1 MGRRQLLVMGVA
13 VLSVSCTRQPPGP
26 MIYDSASIDRGNI
39 ESAKVNLNMDGGELR
54 VDSNTDKLL
63 TAQFGFNVAA
73 WKPEVQYSNSGGKG
87 DLTITQPLKV
97 KPSFGANQKNEWTL
111 HLSPNVPMDVN
122 AKIRAGDTHM
132 NLGSLMLRGVNV
144 DMFAG
149 AIDLDLR
156 GSPKMSYEAKLSG
169 GVGDITVHLPTDAG
183 VDATASGDV
192 GEVNVSGL
200 HRNGDH
206 YVNDALGK
214 SKVTIRVDVH
224 GGAGSVNL
232 LVGK

>member
-1 MGRRQLLVMGVA
+1 MGRLQLLLVGAA
-13 VLSVSCTRQPPGP
+13 VVCVSCNRRPPGP
-26 MIYDSASIDRGNI
+26 MIYDSASIERGNI
-39 ESAKVNLNMDGGELR
+39 ESAKINLDMDGGELH

-63 TAQFGFNVAA
+63 TAQFGFNVAD
-73 WKPEVQYSNSGGKG
+73 WKPVVEYSSTGGKG
-87 DLTITQPLKV
+87 DLTLTQPLTV

-111 HLSPNVPMDVN
+111 HLSPDVPLDLN
-122 AKIRAGDTHM
+122 AKIRAGDVHM
-132 NLGSLMLRGVNV
+132 NLGSLMLRSLNV
-144 DMFAG
+144 DLVAG
-149 AIDLDLR
+149 AMDLDLR
-156 GSPKMSYEAKLSG
+156 GSPKVSYNAKLSG
-169 GVGDITVHLPTDAG
+169 GVGDITVHLPSDAG
-183 VDATASGDV
+183 VDATASGDI

-200 HRNGDH
+200 ERNGDH